1 MSKLTFL
8 SFHGSISRKPKTP
21 KPTPQHH
28 TYSKENQNPPNSRN
42 INLQPNTEE
51 LKNIFNKFDAD
62 GDGKISINE
71 YKKTLEVL
79 GGGTKTGAAQAFR
92 AADADGDGFI
102 DLEEFR
108 KVCGGDGSGAKS
120 VEIKAAFRVF
130 DADRDGKIKAEE
142 LMEVLGKMG
151 EKCSLEGC
159 KKMISGVDRDGDG
172 LIDMDEFIN
181 MMAKTIK
188 IL

>member
-21 KPTPQHH
+21 KPTLQHH
-28 TYSKENQNPPNSRN
+28 THSKEIKNP
-42 INLQPNTEE
+42 QPNREE

-62 GDGKISINE
+62 GDGKISIDE
-71 YKKTLEVL
+71 YNRTLEIL
-79 GGGTKTGAAQAFR
+79 GGGTKTG

-108 KVCGGDGSGAKS
+108 KVCSGDGGAKS

-130 DADRDGKIKAEE
+130 DADGDGKIRAEE
-142 LMEVLGKMG
+142 LMEVLRKMG

-172 LIDMDEFIN
+172 LIDMDEFMN